1 MKIAS
6 GIGSLL
12 RQDPVRKTLC
22 YSVPIA
28 IVVGSIIRLMTGV
41 IGDHDVSLPMNDHH
55 EHIVPI
61 FVQLWIF
68 NLLGV
73 IIAHFNS
80 RCSRMSLGL
89 PIAPRKLWLVRI
101 LSVVAAGAIPV
112 AIVIFIIA
120 QGEVMFASGLSRGV
134 LQMGARIIAGLV
146 LAIVLFQVPWP
157 GVYRISGSKR
167 YVVYVA
173 LVSAGAVLYTIF
185 TPQHWTYTAI
195 PLMVAMAIGLRVYA
209 VLPSGF
215 VVAPAEPESARSPK
229 IAAGKVHGEF
239 VRRGNPSWRLN
250 VTVWRTLLNSGTAR
264 AMLAVLVLYG
274 VFFTSSYHHGTIEG
288 SEFLFVLLWL
298 WILICHSMKRL
309 HRIDQLPVSR
319 KLSFAHVMLTGL
331 LAMALGHGIMQV
343 NYRFDDAPPAV
354 VTICEQEICVP
365 AEFWEIARD
374 GEPPAV
380 TSPWGESH
388 TPLAFRLVGSGSL
401 AIYNPYEY
409 GADASPRFV
418 KYQVDRAVLR
428 IHGPAAVAGQTAS
441 DMPLDDEFL
450 KEAIENGRY
459 TVPES
464 AGRGS
469 DVRSKTVAVTVALL
483 SILFA
488 FLNLVWFRRY
498 RAAASIGRTRWFA
511 ILFFSLPQVLILTIV
526 VMEIRMN
533 VDAKS
538 IMKLPLIVV
547 RKAVESISIS
557 TTGLW
562 AIALL
567 VVLACYLVIER
578 QYGRLEAPPGKS
590 GKGFLSDY

>member
-1 MKIAS
+1 
-6 GIGSLL
+6 
-12 RQDPVRKTLC
+12 
-22 YSVPIA
+22 
-28 IVVGSIIRLMTGV
+28 
-41 IGDHDVSLPMNDHH
+41 
-55 EHIVPI
+55 
-61 FVQLWIF
+61 
-68 NLLGV
+68 
-73 IIAHFNS
+73 
-80 RCSRMSLGL
+80 
-89 PIAPRKLWLVRI
+89 
-101 LSVVAAGAIPV
+101 
-112 AIVIFIIA
+112 
-120 QGEVMFASGLSRGV
+120 
-134 LQMGARIIAGLV
+134 
-146 LAIVLFQVPWP
+146 
-157 GVYRISGSKR
+157 
-167 YVVYVA
+167 
-173 LVSAGAVLYTIF
+173 
-185 TPQHWTYTAI
+185 
-195 PLMVAMAIGLRVYA
+195 
-209 VLPSGF
+209 
-215 VVAPAEPESARSPK
+215 
-229 IAAGKVHGEF
+229 
-239 VRRGNPSWRLN
+239 
-250 VTVWRTLLNSGTAR
+250 
-264 AMLAVLVLYG
+264 
-274 VFFTSSYHHGTIEG
+274 
-288 SEFLFVLLWL
+288 
-298 WILICHSMKRL
+298 
-309 HRIDQLPVSR
+309 
-319 KLSFAHVMLTGL
+319 
-331 LAMALGHGIMQV
+331 
-343 NYRFDDAPPAV
+343 PPAV
-354 VTICEQEICVP
+354 VTICEHEICVP

-428 IHGPAAVAGQTAS
+428 IHGPVAVAGETTS

-450 KEAIENGRY
+450 KEAIEDGRY

-498 RAAASIGRTRWFA
+498 RAAASIKRTRWFA
-511 ILFFSLPQVLILTIV
+511 ILFFSLPQVLLLTIV